1 MRKTGMLLS
10 REEFVMASISLFNSD
25 SLWGTTQSTSAI
37 PAANTSGQSETASTT
52 ATSDSQSDTVKLSE
66 AAQAKLL
73 HAQGQSVSNIASSL
87 GTTTKEINSDLGIT
101 LEKELEKAVEE
112 TVSATK

>member
-1 MRKTGMLLS
+1 
-10 REEFVMASISLFNSD
+10 MASISLLNSN

-66 AAQAKLL
+66 TAQAKLL
-73 HAQGQSVSNIASSL
+73 HSQGQSVGTIASAL
-87 GTTTKEINSDLGIT
+87 GTTTKQIDSDLGIT
-101 LEKELEKAVEE
+101 LEKELEKTLQE
-112 TVSATK
+112 TESAAK